1 MDELER
7 RLALAAFLRTRRAR
21 LQPAEVGLPS
31 RSRRRT
37 PGLRRE
43 EVAELANIGVSWYTL
58 LEQGHDVH
66 PSRAVL
72 ESLAQALRLT
82 TAEQQHLFRLSGRE
96 RTSKMGVEE
105 EQVTPALQR
114 VVDAL
119 NPHPA
124 FVIGRRWDVLTW
136 NRTADLLFHFHQPY
150 PPHSR
155 NVVWRFFRREEARTF
170 DPDWETQAQ
179 NLVAQFRADYA
190 RYPGDASFQEVIED
204 LQRVSAQFCLWW
216 EQQDVRGLPDGPR
229 SMNHPT
235 LGLLEFDHVTFQTSS
250 TADLRVKIYAASPAT
265 APKLE
270 QLLYASPS

>member
-1 MDELER
+1 MDERER
-7 RLALAAFLRTRRAR
+7 RQALAAFLRTRRAR
-21 LQPAEVGLPS
+21 LQPADVSLPA

-66 PSRAVL
+66 PSRHVL

-82 TAEQQHLFRLSGRE
+82 TAEEQHLLRLSGLE
-96 RTSKMGVEE
+96 LPATMMVEE

-119 NPHPA
+119 DPHPA

-136 NRTADLLFHFHQPY
+136 NRAADLLFHFHEPC

-155 NVVWRFFRREEARTF
+155 NVVWRFFVREARTL
-170 DPDWETQAQ
+170 DLHWERQAQ

-190 RYPGDASFQEVIED
+190 RYPGDASFQEIIAD
-204 LQRVSAQFCLWW
+204 LQRVSSQFRLWW

-229 SMNHPT
+229 TMHHPT
-235 LGLLEFDHVTFQTSS
+235 LGMLEFDHVTFQTSI
-250 TADLRVKIYAASPAT
+250 TPDLRVKVYVASPST
-265 APKLE
+265 ASKLE
-270 QLLYASPS
+270 QVLCSSS

>member
-1 MDELER
+1 MDERER
-7 RLALAAFLRTRRAR
+7 RQALAAFLRTRRAR
-21 LQPAEVGLPS
+21 LQPADVSLPA

-66 PSRAVL
+66 PSRHVL

-82 TAEQQHLFRLSGRE
+82 TAEEQHLLRLSGLE
-96 RTSKMGVEE
+96 LPATMMVEE

-119 NPHPA
+119 DPHPA

-136 NRTADLLFHFHQPY
+136 NRAADLLFHFHEPC
-150 PPHSR
+150 PPHAR
-155 NVVWRFFRREEARTF
+155 NVVWRFFVREARTL
-170 DPDWETQAQ
+170 DLHWERQAQ

-190 RYPGDASFQEVIED
+190 RYPGDASFHEVIAD
-204 LQRVSAQFCLWW
+204 LQRVSPRFRLWW

-229 SMNHPT
+229 AMHHPT
-235 LGLLEFDHVTFQTSS
+235 LGVLEFDHVTFQTSI
-250 TADLRVKIYAASPAT
+250 TPDLRVKVYAASPET
-265 APKLE
+265 ASKLE
-270 QLLYASPS
+270 QVLSASS

>member
-1 MDELER
+1 MDERER
-7 RLALAAFLRTRRAR
+7 RQALAAFLRTRRAR
-21 LQPAEVGLPS
+21 LQPADVSLPA

-66 PSRAVL
+66 PSRHVL

-82 TAEQQHLFRLSGRE
+82 TAEEQHLLRLSGLE
-96 RTSKMGVEE
+96 LPATMMVEE

-119 NPHPA
+119 DPHPA

-136 NRTADLLFHFHQPY
+136 NRAADLLFHFHEPC

-155 NVVWRFFRREEARTF
+155 NVVWRFFVREARTL
-170 DPDWETQAQ
+170 DLHWERQAQ

-190 RYPGDASFQEVIED
+190 RYPGDASFHEVIAD
-204 LQRVSAQFCLWW
+204 LQRVSPRFRLWW

-229 SMNHPT
+229 AMHHPT
-235 LGLLEFDHVTFQTSS
+235 LGVLEFDHVTFQTSI
-250 TADLRVKIYAASPAT
+250 TPDLRVKVYAASPET
-265 APKLE
+265 ASKLE
-270 QLLYASPS
+270 QVLSASS

>member
-1 MDELER
+1 MDERER
-7 RLALAAFLRTRRAR
+7 RQALAAFLRTRRAR
-21 LQPAEVGLPS
+21 LQPADVSLPA

-66 PSRAVL
+66 PSRHVL

-82 TAEQQHLFRLSGRE
+82 TAEEQHLLRLSGLE
-96 RTSKMGVEE
+96 LPATMMVEE

-119 NPHPA
+119 DPHPA

-136 NRTADLLFHFHQPY
+136 NRAADLLFHFHEPC
-150 PPHSR
+150 PPHAR
-155 NVVWRFFRREEARTF
+155 NVVWRFFVREARTL
-170 DPDWETQAQ
+170 DLHWERQAQ

-190 RYPGDASFQEVIED
+190 RYPGDASFHEVIAD
-204 LQRVSAQFCLWW
+204 LQQVSPRFRLWW

-229 SMNHPT
+229 AMHHPT
-235 LGLLEFDHVTFQTSS
+235 LGVLEFDHVTFQTSI
-250 TADLRVKIYAASPAT
+250 TPDLRVKVYAASPET
-265 APKLE
+265 ASKLE
-270 QLLYASPS
+270 QVLSASS

>member
-7 RLALAAFLRTRRAR
+7 QQALAAFLRTRRTR
-21 LQPAEVGLPS
+21 LQPADVGLPA

-66 PSRAVL
+66 PSRHVL

-82 TAEQQHLFRLSGRE
+82 TAEEQHLLRLSGLE
-96 RTSKMGVEE
+96 LPATMMVEE

-119 NPHPA
+119 DPHPA

-136 NRTADLLFHFHQPY
+136 NRTADLIFQFHEPC

-155 NVVWRFFRREEARTF
+155 NAVWRFCVRPPEKGPRLYGVGSMMQPSLPRRRREVRSTGSSRSRWVERRM
-170 DPDWETQAQ
+170 
-179 NLVAQFRADYA
+179 RAVLMM
-190 RYPGDASFQEVIED
+190 GNCTCCSWLEK
-204 LQRVSAQFCLWW
+204 LSAI
-216 EQQDVRGLPDGPR
+216 RR
-229 SMNHPT
+229 
-235 LGLLEFDHVTFQTSS
+235 
-250 TADLRVKIYAASPAT
+250 R
-265 APKLE
+265 
-270 QLLYASPS
+270 